1 VRQGQ
6 STTKHQKEEMP
17 LMQRTE
23 AVHEKKKENKKSKQG
38 TNNKKK
44 NNNNKKGASTI
55 TAAASPLLS
64 TASTTSSYARC
75 TTPLLTFSPLSLR
88 CDCGVLCH
96 SFFDTRTENM
106 EDLFKHF
113 PPLYRECHSRNLQV

>member
-44 NNNNKKGASTI
+44 TTTTKKELQRSRLQRHRCF
-55 TAAASPLLS
+55 PLRPPPRLMRDVPHLS
-64 TASTTSSYARC
+64 
-75 TTPLLTFSPLSLR
+75 
-88 CDCGVLCH
+88 
-96 SFFDTRTENM
+96 
-106 EDLFKHF
+106 
-113 PPLYRECHSRNLQV
+113 